1 MATDRTEQ
9 VYTKLIQSPNAAE
22 ALAWLREAKDPEER
36 VISGGD
42 GSETEWLAD
51 KAIHVVQEL
60 YALGAA
66 LVMAVEIED
75 LDEQAT
81 HQDTSTLIVE
91 LPEDM
96 TKRTQL
102 FAWGAGF
109 AHGTGWDPATDSG
122 QKYLLIR
129 RD

>member
-22 ALAWLREAKDPEER
+22 ALAWLREAKDPEEH
-36 VISGGD
+36 VVSGGG
-42 GSETEWLAD
+42 GSETAWLAD
-51 KAIHVVQEL
+51 EATDIVQEL
-60 YALGAA
+60 YTFGAIC
-66 LVMAVEIED
+66 VTAVKIGGFLES
-75 LDEQAT
+75 AA

-91 LPEDM
+91 LPQD
-96 TKRTQL
+96 TAKRTQL

-109 AHGTGWDPATDSG
+109 ARGTGWAPVADKG
-122 QKYLLIR
+122 QKHLLVW